1 MTRKQTATSRYAQTA
16 SAPSSSAATT
26 TAPPSATP
34 ENPMSNFEAAQAR
47 LASAFSSNL
56 KPSLPNVLSIVGVV
70 VDLIEEMFPDNGLGE
85 MKRQLFKDLLYFAL
99 PDDWV
104 DRYWHRIESTLATV
118 VKLKKLRAAF
128 RAARG

>member
-1 MTRKQTATSRYAQTA
+1 
-16 SAPSSSAATT
+16 
-26 TAPPSATP
+26 
-34 ENPMSNFEAAQAR
+34 MSNFEAAQAR

-70 VDLIEEMFPDNGLGE
+70 VDLIEEMFPDNGMGE
-85 MKRQLFKDLLYFAL
+85 SKRQLFKDLLYFAL

-118 VKLKKLRAAF
+118 VKLKKLRAAV

>member
-1 MTRKQTATSRYAQTA
+1 
-16 SAPSSSAATT
+16 
-26 TAPPSATP
+26 
-34 ENPMSNFEAAQAR
+34 MSNFEAAQAR

-118 VKLKKLRAAF
+118 VKLKKLRTAI

>member
-1 MTRKQTATSRYAQTA
+1 
-16 SAPSSSAATT
+16 
-26 TAPPSATP
+26 
-34 ENPMSNFEAAQAR
+34 MSNFEAAQQR

-70 VDLIEEMFPDNGLGE
+70 VDLIEEMFPDNGMGDA
-85 MKRQLFKDLLYFAL
+85 KRQLFKDLLYFAL

-104 DRYWHRIESTLATV
+104 DRYWTRIESTLATV
-118 VKLKKLRAAF
+118 VKLKKLRAAV